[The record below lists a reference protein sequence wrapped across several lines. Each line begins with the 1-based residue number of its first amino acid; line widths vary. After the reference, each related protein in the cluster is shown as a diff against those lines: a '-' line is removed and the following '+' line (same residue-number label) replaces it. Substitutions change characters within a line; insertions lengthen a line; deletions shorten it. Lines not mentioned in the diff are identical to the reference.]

1 MKTST
6 SEFWCVE
13 GRAGQHRTV
22 NWKAHKLMTDMKRQV
37 VVITGAS
44 AGVGR
49 ATARAFARTGSC
61 LGLLARGREGLDG
74 ARREVEAVGGMYHT
88 DGCSRSGV
96 EAAQQPSRSSLDP
109 SMFNNNAMVSVLSP
123 VKDMTPEDFRRVTEV
138 TYLGYVH
145 GTLTALRRML
155 PRDKGV
161 IIQVGSALAYRSIPL
176 QSAYCAAK
184 HAVQGF
190 TEALW
195 SELIH
200 DGSRVQV
207 TVVQLPAVNTPQF
220 EWIKTR
226 MPRHPQPVPPIF
238 QPEVIADAI
247 MWASRHKRRE
257 VTVGWPAVKA
267 ILGDKVIPKLLDYYL
282 AVVGYDA
289 QQTDERVSPDRPH
302 NLWNPVSR
310 DHGAHGTFDSRARSF
325 SVQWWLNNTG
335 SRSWQRLRS
344 SQVVCGP
351 SGGCGRPID
360 HPTRPWATRVLV
372 LTRQRH
378 RRRESTL
385 YCGPHRHSRHHYGA

>member
-1 MKTST
+1 VKTST

-74 ARREVEAVGGMYHT
+74 ARREVEAVGGMALVIQT
-88 DGCSRSGV
+88 DVADPAQV
-96 EAAQQPSRSSLDP
+96 EAAAAAVEEQFGPIDVWV
-109 SMFNNNAMVSVLSP
+109 NNAMVSVLSP

-325 SVQWWLNNTG
+325 SVQWWLNKHRESLLLAAITLLTG
-335 SRSWQRLRS
+335 SLWAKRVMRAAHRS
-344 SQVVCGP
+344 SHSSLGNP
-351 SGGCGRPID
+351 GS
-360 HPTRPWATRVLV
+360 LV

-385 YCGPHRHSRHHYGA
+385 YCGTTSS